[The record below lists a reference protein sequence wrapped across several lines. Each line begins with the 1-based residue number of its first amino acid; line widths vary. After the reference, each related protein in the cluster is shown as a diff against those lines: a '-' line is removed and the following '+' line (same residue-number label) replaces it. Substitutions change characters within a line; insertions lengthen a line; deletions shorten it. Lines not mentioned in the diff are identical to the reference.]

1 MHISGFNKTTL
12 LDYPGLVAA
21 TIFLKGCNFR
31 CPFCH
36 NKSLVLASE
45 TDTISEISPEE
56 LFSFL
61 KKRQN
66 ILEGVCI
73 TGGEPTLNSSLP
85 EFISKIKALG
95 YKVKL
100 DTNGSNPTML
110 KELINNGLI
119 DYCAMDIKNCLAKY
133 PQTAGISNLNPDY
146 ISESVDYLLHTTD
159 FDYEFRTTLVSELH
173 TASDIEE
180 IAKWIKG
187 AKAYYLQTYRESEG
201 VIRKGFHAPTEE
213 ALNEYL
219 QICQKYIGKGVSLR
233 D

>member
-73 TGGEPTLNSSLP
+73 TGGEPTLNTNLP
-85 EFISKIKALG
+85 EFISQIKALG

-110 KELINNGLI
+110 KELLSNKLI
-119 DYCAMDIKNCLAKY
+119 DYCAMDIKNCLSKY
-133 PQTAGISNLNPDY
+133 PQTTDISNPDIAS

-159 FDYEFRTTLVSELH
+159 FDYEFRTTLVAELH
-173 TASDIEE
+173 TTTDIAE

-187 AKAYYLQTYRESEG
+187 AKAYYLQTYLESNG
-201 VIRKGFHAPTEE
+201 VIHKGFHAPTDET
-213 ALNEYL
+213 LTEYL
-219 QICQKYIGKGVSLR
+219 QICRKSIANVQLR
-233 D
+233 